1 MSLGSNKARLDVSK
15 CSTSSEDLDGLRSQV
30 CWWTRLTTEK
40 SQPFLYYILYLSSQP
55 SEPRTFHPSFQVIER
70 FASLQEEP
78 LQRGSAFRR
87 SPSIARFNKV
97 YTGGHG
103 CRFLWIKWLMCYIY
117 IYIYLRLTIE
127 HETAKPLWRN
137 PTFVLDWLHQ
147 CSGQNMRGE
156 VARRATACGFPSCL
170 PWHARQDD
178 LIWFCWF
185 RHELP
190 C

>member
-117 IYIYLRLTIE
+117 IYLFKINYWTWNSKTSLEKPHVRARLT
-127 HETAKPLWRN
+127 APMLWSKHAGRSCKESDC
-137 PTFVLDWLHQ
+137 LWLPI
-147 CSGQNMRGE
+147 ML
-156 VARRATACGFPSCL
+156 TMAC
-170 PWHARQDD
+170 
-178 LIWFCWF
+178 
-185 RHELP
+185 
-190 C
+190 

>member
-55 SEPRTFHPSFQVIER
+55 SEPRTFHPSFSGNREVCISAGGASTAWIR
-70 FASLQEEP
+70 FQTLSFNSPIQQSLHWWAWLP
-78 LQRGSAFRR
+78 LPLDQMTY
-87 SPSIARFNKV
+87 V
-97 YTGGHG
+97 
-103 CRFLWIKWLMCYIY
+103 LY

-156 VARRATACGFPSCL
+156 VARRADCLWLPIMLTMAC
-170 PWHARQDD
+170 
-178 LIWFCWF
+178 
-185 RHELP
+185 
-190 C
+190 